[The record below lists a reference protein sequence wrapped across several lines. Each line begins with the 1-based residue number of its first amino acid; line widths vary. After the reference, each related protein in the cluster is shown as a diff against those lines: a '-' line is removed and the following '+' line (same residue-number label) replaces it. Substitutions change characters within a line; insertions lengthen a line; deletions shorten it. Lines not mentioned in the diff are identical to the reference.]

1 LPIRWFRIPSASFSA
16 MLLGMPLPKTSPFT
30 PDARQRQ
37 AIEHVHGPMLVVAG
51 AGTGKT
57 TVLTR
62 RIANLIREGHA
73 RPDQIL
79 ALTYTDHAAREMRE
93 RVQKE
98 LGARCAVQA
107 STFHAFSNHLLE
119 VHGKSFGVL
128 DDRDLWI
135 YLRKRIRELHL
146 NYFVR
151 AANVSKFLDDLLDFM
166 RRCQDELVGA
176 EKYADYVNRLE
187 RGELPVPR
195 VTKSKDRIRD
205 EEVVGRCREI
215 SSVFATVERMLAE
228 ENLGTFGHMITRAWE
243 LLDANPELLSRE
255 RARTRFILVDEFQDA
270 NFAQVKIL
278 EKLAGTEQNI
288 FSVGDPDQA
297 IYRFRGA
304 SSAAFGLF
312 HRHFPSA
319 RLVSL
324 DENQRSL
331 TPILRCAFRV
341 IAKNPPLFPAG
352 LGARVAYQRAQLQS
366 ARRLAAHNQGRELSG
381 DPVEAVL
388 WRDRELESADLVG
401 VIRQR
406 HGKLRTPWKNFAIIY
421 RNHNH
426 RDDVVE
432 ELSRWNIPFTIENM
446 DVLDTPAVRDL
457 LACLGA
463 VVSGADSAS
472 LLRVAALPQF
482 AIDPE
487 KLRTAMRVA
496 GKQTNLASQM
506 EKLEGGPR
514 VLNKLHD
521 AREQIAGSRAK
532 ARAALG
538 ILIRTFE
545 LEESAPVQAVLNFV
559 ESWEKKAI
567 TKTGEAGELLEYL
580 EYFKEARG
588 TIPMASGEPDAVH
601 LMTAHGAKGL
611 EFDHVFIIR
620 ASAGSFPLGYR
631 EPLFEFPRELR
642 DQDSLAEDEGKQLN
656 DQEERRLFYVAM
668 TRARDSLTI
677 YAKQGKGNDET
688 PPGFLRDLLKD
699 HSLGDA
705 LCRRGARPLQVD
717 LFAEE
722 PPAEAV
728 LSRASQ
734 WLAMPP
740 GLALADTLSATAI
753 EKYEVCPLQFKLERE
768 WKIPGEVPA
777 AMQYGA
783 SMHRVLR
790 TYYDAI
796 QFNRPM
802 SDDQLVAL
810 FRLDLADAKIE
821 DRYQHELYEKQG
833 VQQLRDFLAAARQKS
848 PLEVVHT
855 EQEFK
860 IAIGEA
866 KIVGRIDRVD
876 RIKGEH
882 VAIVD
887 YKTGKPRSQDD
898 ADESLQLSIYAL
910 AARERWGYRSDRLM
924 FCNLEDN
931 SLVVTTRSD
940 LQLQQAR
947 ARVEDVAARIAAGQF
962 EAKPGFQ
969 CNFCAYRNLCPATEK
984 RMYRADPAKRAATRG
999 N

>member
-1 LPIRWFRIPSASFSA
+1 
-16 MLLGMPLPKTSPFT
+16 MPLPKTSPCT
-30 PDARQRQ
+30 PDDRQRQ

-62 RIANLIREGHA
+62 RIAHLIREGHA
-73 RPDQIL
+73 CPDEIL
-79 ALTYTDHAAREMRE
+79 ALTYTDNAAQEMRE

-98 LGARCAVQA
+98 LGAACAVQA
-107 STFHAFSNHLLE
+107 STFHAFSNNLL
-119 VHGKSFGVL
+119 HARGKNFGVL
-128 DDRDLWI
+128 DDKDLWI

-151 AANVSKFLDDLLDFM
+151 AANVSKFLDELLDFM
-166 RRCQDELVGA
+166 RRCQDELVGP
-176 EKYADYVNRLE
+176 EKYADYVARLE
-187 RGELPVPR
+187 RRELPIPR
-195 VTKSKDRIRD
+195 VTKSKDQIPD
-205 EEVVGRCREI
+205 EEVLGRCREI

-228 ENLGTFGHMITRAWE
+228 ENLGTFGHMITRACE
-243 LLDANPELLSRE
+243 LLAAHPELLSRE
-255 RARTRFILVDEFQDA
+255 RARARFILVDEFQDA

-288 FSVGDPDQA
+288 FAVGDPDQA

-312 HRHFPSA
+312 QRHFPA
-319 RLVSL
+319 AQLVSL
-324 DENQRSL
+324 EKNQRSL
-331 TPILRCAFRV
+331 TPILRCGFAV
-341 IAKNPPLFPAG
+341 ISKNPPIFPAG
-352 LGARVAYQRAQLQS
+352 LGAGLRYRRAPLQA
-366 ARRLAAHNQGRELSG
+366 ARALEGHNEGRELPE
-381 DPVEAVL
+381 DPVEGVL

-401 VIRQR
+401 VIRQKHR
-406 HGKLRTPWKNFAIIY
+406 KLRTSWKNFAIIY

-426 RDDVVE
+426 RDEVVE
-432 ELSRWNIPFTIENM
+432 ELSRWNIPFSIENM

-463 VVSGADSAS
+463 VVSTADSAS
-472 LLRVAALPQF
+472 LFRVAALPQF
-482 AIDPE
+482 AMDPE
-487 KLRTAMRVA
+487 KLRAAMRA
-496 GKQTNLASQM
+496 AEKQTNLASVM
-506 EKLEGGPR
+506 EKLERGPA
-514 VLNKLHD
+514 VLQKLHD
-521 AREQIAGSRAK
+521 AREEIARSK
-532 ARAALG
+532 AQALAALG
-538 ILIRTFE
+538 ILIRSFE
-545 LEESAPVQAVLNFV
+545 LQDSAVVHAVLSFV
-559 ESWEKKAI
+559 KSWEKKAI

-588 TIPMASGEPDAVH
+588 AIPMAARDQDAVH

-620 ASAGSFPLGYR
+620 ASAPSFPLGYR

-668 TRARDSLTI
+668 TRARDSLAI
-677 YAKQGKGNDET
+677 YAKQGTGKDTT

-699 HSLGDA
+699 HSLGHA
-705 LCRRGARPLQVD
+705 LRRRNARPLQVD
-717 LFAEE
+717 LFAAEQ
-722 PPAEAV
+722 PAQAV
-728 LSRASQ
+728 LSNASQ

-740 GLALADTLSATAI
+740 GFALANTLSATAI
-753 EKYEVCPLQFKLERE
+753 EKYEACPLQFKLERE
-768 WKIPGEVPA
+768 WRIPGEVPA

-802 SDDQLVAL
+802 TGDQLVEL
-810 FRLDLADAKIE
+810 FRTDLAEAKIE

-833 VQQLRDFLAAARQKS
+833 IEQLRDFLAAARQKS
-848 PLEVVHT
+848 PIEVLHT

-860 IAIGEA
+860 IAIGAA
-866 KIVGRIDRVD
+866 KIIGRVD
-876 RIKGEH
+876 RIDRITGEH

-924 FCNLEDN
+924 FYNLEDN
-931 SLVVTTRSD
+931 TAVVTARSD
-940 LQLQQAR
+940 LQLQEAR
-947 ARVEDVAARIAAGQF
+947 ARVEDAAAKIAAGQF

-969 CNFCAYRNLCPATEK
+969 CTFCAYRNLCPATEK
-984 RMYRADPAKRAATRG
+984 RMYTADPAKKAATRAH
-999 N
+999 